1 MTQDDTLNERQ
12 LAKLRQLV
20 EKAIDK
26 AVLLDTERSSQIT
39 DVLIMLLTE
48 AEQILEGNEP
58 WDGEEPE
65 QLELDFGNT
74 DDDDNELVN

>member
-1 MTQDDTLNERQ
+1 MEEGLNERQ
-12 LAKLRQLV
+12 LAKLKQLV

-26 AVLLDTERSSQIT
+26 AILLDTERSSQIT

-65 QLELDFGNT
+65 QLELDFGEGE
-74 DDDDNELVN
+74 DDELLN

>member
-1 MTQDDTLNERQ
+1 MEEGLNERQ
-12 LAKLRQLV
+12 LAKLKQLV

-26 AVLLDTERSSQIT
+26 AILLDTERSSQIT

-65 QLELDFGNT
+65 QLELDFGESE
-74 DDDDNELVN
+74 DDELLN